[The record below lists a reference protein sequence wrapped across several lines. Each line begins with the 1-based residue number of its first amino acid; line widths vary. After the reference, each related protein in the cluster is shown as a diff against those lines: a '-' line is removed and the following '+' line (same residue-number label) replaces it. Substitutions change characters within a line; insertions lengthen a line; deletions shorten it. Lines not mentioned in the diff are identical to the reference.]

1 MTKRKTEK
9 EYLVSKRVASVHV
22 RMMMSHVSRPFKKMY
37 SDPIGIATYMQ
48 ITAMW

>member
-9 EYLVSKRVASVHV
+9 EYLVSKRVVSEHV
-22 RMMMSHVSRPFKKMY
+22 RMMMSHMSRHFKKIY
-37 SDPIGIATYMQ
+37 SDPIGIATYTQ